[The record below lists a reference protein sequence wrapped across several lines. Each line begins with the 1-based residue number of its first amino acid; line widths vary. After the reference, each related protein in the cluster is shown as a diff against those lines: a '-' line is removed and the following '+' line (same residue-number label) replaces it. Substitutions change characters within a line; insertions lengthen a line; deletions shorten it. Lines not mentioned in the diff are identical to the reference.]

1 MQKFKA
7 KNLFKLSFTLLEML
21 VVLGIISTIIG
32 FSFASYTTAQKKA
45 RDSRR
50 KQDLKAIQNI
60 LEQYYSICK
69 FRYPLIS
76 GSLPQSLQAKIE
88 DGCEYTTEVFKI
100 PNDPLGG
107 SYQCLNCNQQSYT
120 LCPPDLGNGNFSET
134 DNCNSTNLACCVSN
148 QQ

>member
-1 MQKFKA
+1 MK
-7 KNLFKLSFTLLEML
+7 KNNNYLTAFTLLEML

-45 RDSRR
+45 RDSKR

-69 FRYPLIS
+69 FRYPLNS
-76 GSLPQSLQAKIE
+76 GSIPSTLQAKTE
-88 DGCEYTTEVFKI
+88 DGCEYTSQIFKI

-107 SYQCLNCNQQSYT
+107 SYQCLNCNQQTYT
-120 LCPPDLGNGNFSET
+120 LCPPDLGGGNFLET
-134 DNCNSTNLACCVSN
+134 ENCNLTNLGCCVSN